1 MGIWRHTDLLQ
12 KLPRP
17 AKVGLVIL
25 VDITSS
31 LLATWLAYT
40 LRLESWHVPNTNQ
53 GLTYLLAVA
62 SFLTIFGV
70 MRIYAVIFRYVSVKT
85 FKHLARAVGV
95 YAALFFGTLL
105 ILEMNSVP
113 RSVGLI
119 QPAVFI
125 LFLFIS
131 RGSIGVI
138 LNEPNSDLNNK
149 RMLIYG
155 AGAAGSQLM
164 SGLSI
169 ERNDHVFGFIDDDP
183 RKHGRRMFSI
193 PIFAAGEISEV
204 MAKYQISDILLA
216 LPSIHQARRQEIIR
230 QLSEHKVRVSTIPG
244 LVQLVGNDN
253 TQLTP
258 QSLAPDD
265 FLPRPPAKRSAPLAA
280 WQAKSCLS
288 PAAAAP
294 LGLKFADSLSMNVS
308 RP

>member
-1 MGIWRHTDLLQ
+1 MGTRRYTDLLQ

-17 AKVGLVIL
+17 AKVGVVIL
-25 VDITSS
+25 VDMASS
-31 LLATWLAYT
+31 LLATWLSYT

-62 SFLTIFGV
+62 SFLIIFGV

-95 YAALFFGTLL
+95 YAVLFFGTLL
-105 ILEMNSVP
+105 IPEMNSVP

-155 AGAAGSQLM
+155 ASAAGSAM

-183 RKHGRRMFSI
+183 RKHGRRMFGI
-193 PIFAAGEISEV
+193 PICRRRNLRSDGEISDQRHF
-204 MAKYQISDILLA
+204 ARTAQHS
-216 LPSIHQARRQEIIR
+216 PSQTPGDHQ
-230 QLSEHKVRVSTIPG
+230 VV
-244 LVQLVGNDN
+244 V
-253 TQLTP
+253 
-258 QSLAPDD
+258 
-265 FLPRPPAKRSAPLAA
+265 
-280 WQAKSCLS
+280 
-288 PAAAAP
+288 
-294 LGLKFADSLSMNVS
+294 
-308 RP
+308 